1 MKVRLKEM
9 KRKIIVIAIIGMFL
23 LTSISVVSAVEM
35 KAEASTKS
43 VDIQAVMA
51 NNNELLNIDI
61 YHGIHQ
67 GIKFYVSNQAIY
79 EGVNNVEVVS
89 VDLEGKYITTDFEIP
104 YHLADWLCIYD
115 CFVDGKISVFG
126 FGSFTVTITVTCDE
140 CEEVS
145 VTASGFIFG
154 RITHTK

>member
-1 MKVRLKEM
+1 M
-9 KRKIIVIAIIGMFL
+9 KRKIIVIAIIGIFL

-51 NNNELLNIDI
+51 NNNEPLNIDI

-67 GIKFYVSNQAIY
+67 GIKCYIY
-79 EGVNNVEVVS
+79 NEGETFITNVAVIS
-89 VDLEGKYITTDFEIP
+89 IDFEGRIGTNFETP
-104 YHLADWLCIYD
+104 QILAEELPGLHQHAAD
-115 CFVDGKISVFG
+115 CKLSVFG

-140 CEEVS
+140 CGDIS
-145 VTASGFIFG
+145 ATASGFIFG
-154 RITHTK
+154 CITYIK